1 MLSRIRAIIGVRS
14 NIPSGGMTR
23 RIGPSS
29 GSVIW
34 CSNWLIVVIIGL
46 VAPITSTHDMIILPR
61 IASQSAV
68 KKRELK
74 LKKKNIQYLL

>member
-68 KKRELK
+68 KKRLRK
-74 LKKKNIQYLL
+74 FKSSSFI